1 MLPQAL
7 RVPHYSAI
15 LLIFGL
21 AIANGGCS
29 WLAPYRMEVQQ
40 GNFLTQDKVSQ
51 LRAGLTRDQVKF
63 LLGTPLVTDVFHA
76 DRWDYVFIRQKG
88 NFGGTEQR
96 RLTLFFDEDI
106 LRRVEGDVVA
116 ADLKPV
122 TVPP

>member
-1 MLPQAL
+1 MRLMRTSVGSLAVTL
-7 RVPHYSAI
+7 AAI
-15 LLIFGL
+15 G
-21 AIANGGCS
+21 ASGCG

-63 LLGTPLVTDVFHA
+63 LLGTPLVSDVFHA
-76 DRWDYVFIRQKG
+76 DRWDYVFLRQKA
-88 NFGGTEQR
+88 NFGGSEQR

-116 ADLKPV
+116 ADLKPAP
-122 TVPP
+122 TEPPSR